1 MKDMHFSALVLL
13 PLLFA
18 VLSAI
23 AAPRGKTDGRA
34 VRVAD
39 VPPAVKS
46 EMARLPMVVYL
57 PGIRSEDDGTR

>member
-1 MKDMHFSALVLL
+1 MSLEASAE
-13 PLLFA
+13 
-18 VLSAI
+18 
-23 AAPRGKTDGRA
+23 RA

-57 PGIRSEDDGTR
+57 PGKERR